1 MKLSD
6 ERVEVE
12 LQEVCELISE
22 TLHKE
27 VFDILAQKYNSPV
40 AVVLFLRALKE
51 YTDNFMIEILKA
63 NHIGKELKRGLFDM
77 MTQREI
83 INKKEMLKWY
93 SVENN

>member
-1 MKLSD
+1 MKLSE
-6 ERVEVE
+6 ERLDIEI
-12 LQEVCELISE
+12 QEVCELISE
-22 TLHKE
+22 TLHDK
-27 VFDILAQKYNSPV
+27 VFDVLVQKYNSPV

-63 NHIGKELKRGLFDM
+63 DHVGKDLKQGLFYM

-93 SVENN
+93 SEENN